1 MVKFHTASEMTG
13 GKPEERDPIPVF
25 WVHIGLYFEDETA
38 DFVLERVY
46 VACLRGLRLGWRGHW
61 WRRAPIIPGPQNY

>member
-38 DFVLERVY
+38 DFVLREGLRF
-46 VACLRGLRLGWRGHW
+46 ACLRSLRLGWRGHCGD
-61 WRRAPIIPGPQNY
+61 AL